1 MKQEAIQTCLVG
13 PNLFTKR
20 KRSATYNRSRMGN
33 WTKSEKIST
42 VFTPKPGVKNPD
54 LNEFKF

>member
-1 MKQEAIQTCLVG
+1 MMMKQEAIQTCLVR
-13 PNLFTKR
+13 PNLFT

-42 VFTPKPGVKNPD
+42 VFTPKPGVNNPD
-54 LNEFKF
+54 LDEFKF